1 MIEIKDGE
9 IDKVK
14 TENSRL
20 SNLIED
26 QISEITE

>member
-14 TENSRL
+14 TENLRL
-20 SNLIED
+20 SSLIED